1 LRGGFLTRQLNS
13 CQQDLDGS
21 GRIRYTEFLAA
32 TIEAQG
38 AISEERLAE
47 AFDRLDSDD
56 SGYISPE
63 NLSEILGQDFPLDEI
78 KSIIQEA
85 DLTKDGLIS
94 YAEFL
99 ALWETKNEEARDHQ
113 LKLLGHPSHLS
124 EFELLSRSGSR
135 TSLADGSLES
145 SDGIDGRAS
154 FILGKHINPQP
165 VQVYFAN
172 NVVHIPQ
179 ERSSSQQSDLSNSDY
194 LP

>member
-1 LRGGFLTRQLNS
+1 
-13 CQQDLDGS
+13 LDGS

-32 TIEAQG
+32 TIEARG

-56 SGYISPE
+56 SGYISAE
-63 NLSEILGQDFPLDEI
+63 NLSEILGQDFPVDEI
-78 KSIIQEA
+78 SSIIQEA

-99 ALWETKNEEARDHQ
+99 ALWETKNEQTRDHQ
-113 LKLLGHPSHLS
+113 LKMLGNPSHLS

-135 TSLADGSLES
+135 TSLEGSCDS

-165 VQVYFAN
+165 VQVYFDN
-172 NVVHIPQ
+172 NVVNIPQ
-179 ERSSSQQSDLSNSDY
+179 EERSSQQSDLSMPDY